1 MFTKWTKKESLKAV
15 ICFVVFFAGVLA
27 TQLPGYLSPL
37 YWAIYPVFA
46 AFVAAGPLTC
56 MMDMKPGFGSA
67 AIFPVLWFIVYRC
80 MGELGMPV
88 MWVICFTFIIAA
100 EIIRKLMGYSNPGSI
115 RVSVPVACLS
125 AGCMVFP
132 LYVSKSA
139 FIARAAAE
147 MDASYVAGLD
157 KYGTVLM
164 FIIVIALSIVM
175 ASVSERL
182 TERIIAGRKNSGDI
196 YVKQ

>member
-1 MFTKWTKKESLKAV
+1 MFTKWTKKESLRAV

-56 MMDMKPGFGSA
+56 MMDMKPGAGSA
-67 AIFPVLWFIVYRC
+67 AIYPVLWFIVYRC

-88 MWVICFTFIIAA
+88 MWVICF
-100 EIIRKLMGYSNPGSI
+100 
-115 RVSVPVACLS
+115 
-125 AGCMVFP
+125 
-132 LYVSKSA
+132 A

-147 MDASYVAGLD
+147 MDPSYVAGLD
-157 KYGTVLM
+157 KYGTVWM
-164 FIIVIALSIVM
+164 FIIVIALSIVI
-175 ASVSERL
+175 ASISERL
-182 TERIIAGRKNSGDI
+182 TERIIAGRKNSDGV
-196 YVKQ
+196 YVE

>member
-1 MFTKWTKKESLKAV
+1 MFTKWSKKESLRAL
-15 ICFVVFFAGVLA
+15 ICFAVFFAGVLA
-27 TQLPGYLSPL
+27 TQLPGFLSPL

-56 MMDMKPGFGSA
+56 MMEMKPGFGSA
-67 AIFPVLWFIVYRC
+67 AILPVLWFIVYRC

-88 MWVICFTFIIAA
+88 MWVICFAFIIAA
-100 EIIRKLMGYSNPGSI
+100 EIIRKMMDYSDPGSI
-115 RVSVPVACLS
+115 RAAAPVAALS

-147 MDASYVAGLD
+147 MDPSYVAGLD
-157 KYGTVLM
+157 KYGTVCM
-164 FIIVIALSIVM
+164 FLVVTALSILT
-175 ASVSERL
+175 ASISERL
-182 TERIIAGRKNSGDI
+182 TERIIAGRKNNE
-196 YVKQ
+196 

>member
-1 MFTKWTKKESLKAV
+1 MRQLLYKDPA
-15 ICFVVFFAGVLA
+15 VFFAGVLA

-37 YWAIYPVFA
+37 YWAVYPVFA
-46 AFVAAGPLTC
+46 SFVAAGPLTC

-88 MWVICFTFIIAA
+88 MWVICFTFII
-100 EIIRKLMGYSNPGSI
+100 
-115 RVSVPVACLS
+115 
-125 AGCMVFP
+125 
-132 LYVSKSA
+132 
-139 FIARAAAE
+139 
-147 MDASYVAGLD
+147 
-157 KYGTVLM
+157 
-164 FIIVIALSIVM
+164 VIALSIVM